1 MLLQKIFAKSPQ
13 ALENLKYLP
22 HLSDIQIK
30 SYDWFLKEGLRELF
44 NEISPV
50 KDYTG
55 KELELY
61 FEDYYFDEP
70 KFNEIESQE
79 KNLTY
84 ESALRVKLKLINKKT
99 NETKI
104 QEVYFGEI
112 PMMSSR
118 GTFIVNGVERTV
130 VSQIIRS
137 SGLYL
142 IANQLRGRKLFG
154 AKLIPNRGSWLE
166 FETDLD
172 SAIYV
177 KIDRKRKVPVTC
189 LLRIFGLD
197 SNDDILKKFA
207 SVDTGKIK
215 YIEKTIAKDITK
227 NKEEAY
233 IEIYRRIRPGDLATP
248 DNAKSLIDG
257 MFFRQDR
264 YDLGE
269 VGKYKLNQR
278 LNRPTNDLKNRILTL
293 DDIVDVLK
301 LIINA
306 NNNETTE
313 PDDIDHL
320 SNHRVRPVG
329 ELLQNRLRVGVMR
342 LRRTIQERMST
353 LDIYNLVPAQLI
365 NARQMMAVVW
375 EFFSTSQ
382 LSQFLAQENPLAELE
397 HKRRLSALGP
407 GGLHRKRASFEVRD
421 VHPTHYGRIC
431 PIQTPEGQNVGLVTY
446 LATFAR
452 LNRLGFIETPY
463 FRVKKGQVTDEIV
476 YLDAYEE
483 QKYYIAHS
491 NVSLDKNRK
500 IIDDVVEA
508 RYKGEPAFYPREQI
522 DFIDVSPFQILSVA
536 TSLIP
541 FLEHDDANRAQM
553 GSNMQRQ
560 AVSYMYSEAPLVATG
575 LEVKAACDSGH
586 VLVSDVDGEVVEV
599 DGKHIKIKIKN
610 SSNYK
615 IYRLRSFV
623 RANQYTCISQRP
635 IVFKGQKIKKGDA
648 LADSLQTKDGSLA
661 LGKNLLVAFVSWGGA
676 NYEDAVILSERVV
689 ENDLFTSIHI
699 EDFICDVRETKLGP
713 EITTLDIPNVS
724 LEKLKDLDEDGIVRI
739 GAEVRSGDI
748 LVGKI
753 SPKGEGDLTAEERL
767 LRAIFGEKA
776 RDFKD
781 TSLILKHGKR
791 GRVVGIRV
799 FSRDRGDKLE
809 PGIIKRIQIE
819 VAQRRLIMAGDK
831 LAGRHGNKGVISK
844 VVPVE
849 DMPYLEDG
857 TPVDIIL
864 NPLGVASRMNLG
876 QILETHLGW
885 AAQKLGYQAIVP
897 VFSGTTEKDI
907 KDELKRAGLPED
919 GKLVLYDGRT
929 GEPFENRVM
938 IGYVYMMKLIHMV
951 EDKVH
956 MRSIG
961 PYSLITQQPL
971 GGKAQLGGQRFGEME
986 VWALEGYGVAYTL
999 QEMLTIKSDDVKGRI
1014 STYESIVRGQPF
1026 KSPNIPASFHVLMN
1040 ELKSL
1045 SLNVELIGVKEKT
1058 QKEEE
1063 DKNGGGGIFNEAMEE
1078 VKYLEEHQGQN
1089 QESNNQE

>member
-1 MLLQKIFAKSPQ
+1 MLPQKIFAKSPRF
-13 ALENLKYLP
+13 LETLKHLP
-22 HLSDIQIK
+22 HLAEIQIK
-30 SYDWFLKEGLRELF
+30 SYEWFLKEGLRELF
-44 NEISPV
+44 YEISPV

-61 FEDYYFDEP
+61 FEDYYFDQP

-84 ESALRVKLKLINKKT
+84 EAALRVKLKLVNKKT

-112 PMMSSR
+112 PMMTSR

-142 IANQLRGRKLFG
+142 TAIQARGRKLFG

-177 KIDRKRKVPVTC
+177 KIDRKRKVPATC

-197 SNDDILKKFA
+197 TNEAILKTFA
-207 SVDTGKIK
+207 DVDNGKIK
-215 YIEKTIAKDITK
+215 YIEKTLAKDIAKTK
-227 NKEEAY
+227 EDSY
-233 IEIYRRIRPGDLATP
+233 VEIYRRIRPGDLATP

-257 MFFRQDR
+257 MFFREDR

-269 VGKYKLNQR
+269 VGRFKLNQR
-278 LNRPTNDLKNRILTL
+278 LNRKPDEIKERTLTL
-293 DDIVDVLK
+293 KDLVEVVK
-301 LIINA
+301 LIISS
-306 NNNETTE
+306 NNNDLAE

-320 SNHRVRPVG
+320 SNRRVRPVG
-329 ELLQNRLRVGVMR
+329 ELLQNRLRVGIMR

-397 HKRRLSALGP
+397 HKRRLSAMGP
-407 GGLHRKRASFEVRD
+407 GGLHRKRAGFEVRD

-446 LATFAR
+446 LSTFAR

-463 FRVKKGQVTDEIV
+463 FKVKKGHITDEII

-483 QKYYIAHS
+483 ERYHIAHS
-491 NVSLDKNRK
+491 NVNIDKNGK
-500 IIDDVVEA
+500 IVDEMVEA
-508 RYKGEPAFYPREQI
+508 RYRGEPGFYRRDEI
-522 DFIDVSPFQILSVA
+522 DLIDVSPFQILSVA

-560 AVSYMYSEAPLVATG
+560 AVSYMYSEAPLVSTG
-575 LEVKAACDSGH
+575 LEAKAARDSGH

-599 DGKHIKIKIKN
+599 DGRHIKIKVKGTN
-610 SSNYK
+610 NYK
-615 IYRLRSFV
+615 VYTLRTFV

-635 IVFKGQKIKKGDA
+635 IVKKGQKIHKGDV
-648 LADSLQTKDGSLA
+648 LADSLQTKDGMLA
-661 LGKNLLVAFVSWGGA
+661 LGKNLLVAFISWGGA

-689 ENDLFTSIHI
+689 QNDLFTSIHI
-699 EDFICDVRETKLGP
+699 EDFVCDVRETKLGP

-724 LEKLKDLDEDGIVRI
+724 LEKLKDLDEEGIVRI

-753 SPKGEGDLTAEERL
+753 SPKGEGELTAEERL

-776 RDFKD
+776 RDVKD

-791 GRVVGIRV
+791 GRVVGIKI

-819 VAQRRLIMAGDK
+819 VAQRRLIRAGDK

-844 VVPVE
+844 IVPVE

-885 AAQKLGYQAIVP
+885 AAHELGYQAIVP
-897 VFSGTTEKDI
+897 VFSGTTEEDI
-907 KDELKRAGLPED
+907 KKELKTAGLPED
-919 GKLVLYDGRT
+919 GKVILYDGRT

-938 IGYVYMMKLIHMV
+938 VGYIYMMKLVHMV

-986 VWALEGYGVAYTL
+986 VWALEGYGAAYTL
-999 QEMLTIKSDDVKGRI
+999 QEMLTIKSDDIKGRI
-1014 STYESIVRGQPF
+1014 STYESIVRGQEF
-1026 KSPNIPASFHVLMN
+1026 KSPNIPASFHVLVN

-1045 SLNVELIGVKEKT
+1045 ALNIELIGVKEKSKT
-1058 QKEEE
+1058 VEEKEEE
-1063 DKNGGGGIFNEAMEE
+1063 GKLFSEAMEE
-1078 VKYLEEHQGQN
+1078 NKYLENNQGQS
-1089 QESNNQE
+1089 QQSKEE